1 MKYTCNS
8 INLLFLTVL
17 NYITNDESFKL
28 ILINI
33 SMGDQKKYSN
43 KMLKH
48 IKWMKILHIDQHHPE
63 SCYESYVP
71 SYLL

>member
-8 INLLFLTVL
+8 INLLFLNVL

-48 IKWMKILHIDQHHPE
+48 IK
-63 SCYESYVP
+63 
-71 SYLL
+71 